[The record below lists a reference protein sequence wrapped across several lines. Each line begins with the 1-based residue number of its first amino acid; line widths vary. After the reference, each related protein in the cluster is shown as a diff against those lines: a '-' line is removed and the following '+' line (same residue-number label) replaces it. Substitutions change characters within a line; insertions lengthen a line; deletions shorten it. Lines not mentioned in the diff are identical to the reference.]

1 MHTTHETTKL
11 AAALH
16 YGALAAQ
23 AAADR
28 APDPIHPALSR
39 SIELSL
45 SGAAAI
51 RRQQYVEAL
60 RSHDWGYAWSDD
72 HRVLVRGSAERH
84 ALRTMAAQLDP
95 DFQLWNQHCQAQH
108 RNGGAL

>member
-1 MHTTHETTKL
+1 MHTTPENTKL

-28 APDPIHPALSR
+28 APEPIHPALSR

-51 RRQQYVEAL
+51 RRQQYVAAL
-60 RSHDWGYAWSDD
+60 RSHDWAYTWSDD
-72 HRVLVRGSAERH
+72 HNAWVRGSAERA
-84 ALRTMAAQLDP
+84 ALRNMAAQLDP
-95 DFQLWNQHCQAQH
+95 DFAVWNQHCPADQ
-108 RNGGAL
+108 RDGGRI

>member
-60 RSHDWGYAWSDD
+60 RSHDWGYSWSEDYS
-72 HRVLVRGSAERH
+72 VCVRGSAQRR
-84 ALRTMAAQLDP
+84 ALRNTAAQIDP
-95 DFQLWNQHCQAQH
+95 DFVLWNQHCPAEH
-108 RNGGAL
+108 RNGGAI